1 MPHGAG
7 LIVTI
12 TAGLVAA
19 FIGGF
24 IATRLRIPAIVGYL
38 LAGVAIGPFTPGFTG
53 NVKIATELAEIGV
66 ILLMFG
72 VGIHFSLRRL
82 LSVRSLAVP
91 GALGQ
96 ILAATVLGGGLALGW
111 GWGLGGAL
119 VLGLALS
126 VASTV
131 VLLRGLMEQDLLE
144 TTHGRVAVG
153 WLIVEDLVTVL
164 VLVLLPALAVS
175 LGGTPAQGA
184 HAAGSSNVLLEFFAA
199 IGKTALFVAL
209 MLFVGVRAFPW
220 FLMQV
225 ARTNSREL
233 FTLSVLAVAM
243 GVAVGAAMLLGVS
256 LALGAFLAGMV
267 ISESDQSHQAAADAL
282 PLRDAFAVL
291 FFVSVGMLFN
301 PSILLSAPGK
311 VLAVLAVIVIGKAL
325 AGFGLVALLR
335 GPARTGLTVAMGLAQ
350 VGEFSFIVAEMGRQ
364 LRLLPEEGYQLIL
377 AGALLSISLN
387 PLLFRAIAP
396 LEAWMMRHPRLR
408 KLSGQG
414 APDLQPQPGEHHPLR
429 DHAIVCGYGRVGSLV
444 TRLLQQRGVPCVVV
458 ELNQRRV
465 DEIRSGGTRALFGDA
480 ANPDLLSHAGLAHA
494 RVLVLAMP
502 DPLSVRRVVE
512 HARALNPNI
521 TLIARTHSESEW
533 NYLRERVQEV
543 VLGEREAALEIAG
556 ATLQSFGAS
565 PQEAA
570 AEIEGLRR
578 HPALLEDEALAGP
591 ARGVPL
597 LQHASN
603 SRPDAGRQ
611 RGLEP

>member
-19 FIGGF
+19 LVGGF
-24 IATRLRIPAIVGYL
+24 IANRLRIPTLVGYL
-38 LAGVAIGPFTPGFTG
+38 MAGVAIGPFTPGFTG
-53 NVKIATELAEIGV
+53 DVKIATELAEIGV

-96 ILAATVLGGGLALGW
+96 IIVATALGGGLALGW
-111 GWGLGGAL
+111 GWGIGGAL

-131 VLLRGLMEQDLLE
+131 VLLRGLMEHDLLD
-144 TTHGRVAVG
+144 TSHGRVAVG

-175 LGGTPAQGA
+175 LGGQPGEGA
-184 HAAGSSNVLLEFFAA
+184 AAAVAGQDVLLAFFLA

-209 MLFVGVRAFPW
+209 MLFVGTRAFPW
-220 FLMQV
+220 FLIQV

-243 GVAVGAAMLLGVS
+243 GVAVGSAVLLGVS

-301 PSILLSAPGK
+301 PSILLTSPVK
-311 VLAVLAVIVIGKAL
+311 VFAVLAVIILGKAI
-325 AGFGLVALLR
+325 AGFALVVMLR
-335 GPARTGLTVAMGLAQ
+335 GPSRTGLTVAVGLAQ
-350 VGEFSFIVAEMGRQ
+350 VGEFSFIVAELGRQ
-364 LRLLPEEGYQLIL
+364 LHLLPEEGYQLIL
-377 AGALLSISLN
+377 AGALISISLN
-387 PLLFRAIAP
+387 PLLFRAIGP
-396 LEAWMMRHPRLR
+396 LEAWLR
-408 KLSGQG
+408 KHPALWRLADTSPP
-414 APDLQPQPGEHHPLR
+414 PDLIPDHSHLH

-444 TRLLQQRGVPCVVV
+444 TTLLQQLGMPCVVL
-458 ELNQRRV
+458 EMNQRRV
-465 DEIRSGGTRALFGDA
+465 DELRSRGTRAYFGDA
-480 ANPDLLSHAGLAHA
+480 ANPDLLAHAGLSSA

-502 DPLSVRRVVE
+502 DPVSVRRVVE
-512 HARALNPNI
+512 HARAQNTGI
-521 TLIARTHSESEW
+521 RIIARTHSEGEW
-533 NYLRERVQEV
+533 TYLNSYADEV
-543 VLGEREAALEIAG
+543 VLGEREAALEIAR
-556 ATLQSFGAS
+556 ATLTCFDLTSEQARSLVNTFRNSTQLGA
-565 PQEAA
+565 EAK
-570 AEIEGLRR
+570 LQ
-578 HPALLEDEALAGP
+578 LAP
-591 ARGVPL
+591 R
-597 LQHASN
+597 
-603 SRPDAGRQ
+603 
-611 RGLEP
+611 E